1 MTTLS
6 ISVPPELEH
15 YILEK
20 ISSGVYH
27 SPSEVMQEGLRLLSE
42 QDELYRIRLEA
53 LKKEI
58 AIGTEQLEKGE
69 VAKYKDVE
77 ELAEKI
83 KSEGRRRIALIE
95 KRAE

>member
-1 MTTLS
+1 MLRYNYAGGNTIMTTLS

-42 QDELYRIRLEA
+42 QDEL
-53 LKKEI
+53 
-58 AIGTEQLEKGE
+58 
-69 VAKYKDVE
+69 
-77 ELAEKI
+77 
-83 KSEGRRRIALIE
+83 
-95 KRAE
+95 